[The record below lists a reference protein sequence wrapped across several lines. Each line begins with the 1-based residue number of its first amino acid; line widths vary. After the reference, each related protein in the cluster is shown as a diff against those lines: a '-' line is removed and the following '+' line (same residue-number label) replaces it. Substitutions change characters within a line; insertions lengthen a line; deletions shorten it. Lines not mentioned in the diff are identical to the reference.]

1 MSKIK
6 KLVYS
11 LAVMVFAVVAF
22 SSCDKNEDYLQE
34 NVSLQKKID
43 SQKNLKLRA
52 TETYYVAL
60 KYKNAYK
67 HLAQYNSECSW
78 TAYTLAAA
86 AVARGNNKNYAS
98 NLVSPSATDYRNKI
112 NHVRD
117 ESGSARV
124 DSLASY
130 ANRYDKPNYS
140 INVRIQSY
148 DTFDK
153 AVFGFLGERKRGNQK
168 PCIFIGS
175 DNGIG
180 HYFVLW
186 DIEWNGTAANSS
198 VYVTDPFKGSTS
210 SLSSYDERKKST
222 NLQKILNSNVAKKYN
237 FLYFD

>member
-1 MSKIK
+1 MKHLKIA
-6 KLVYS
+6 LY
-11 LAVMVFAVVAF
+11 AVLMLFAVVAF

-86 AVARGNNKNYAS
+86 AVARGNNKNYPS

-117 ESGSARV
+117 ESGSARI

-140 INVRIQSY
+140 IDVRIESY
-148 DTFDK
+148 DTFDD

-175 DNGIG
+175 SNGIG

-186 DIEWNGTAANSS
+186 DIVWNGTAVTSYVN
-198 VYVTDPFKGSTS
+198 VTDPLDGSTS
-210 SLSSYDERKKST
+210 SLSSYDDRRTYT
-222 NLQKILNSNVAKKYN
+222 NLQTLLNSNVANKYN

>member
-11 LAVMVFAVVAF
+11 LALTIFAVVVL

-34 NVSLQKKID
+34 NAFLQKELD
-43 SQKNLKLRA
+43 SQENLELRA
-52 TETYYVAL
+52 TETYYVAS
-60 KYKNAYK
+60 KYKKAYK
-67 HLAQYNSECSW
+67 HLAQYNGECSW

-86 AVARGNNKNYAS
+86 AVARGNNKNYPS
-98 NLVSPSATDYRNKI
+98 NLEFPSATDYRNKI
-112 NHVRD
+112 DHVRD
-117 ESGSARV
+117 ESGSARI

-140 INVRIQSY
+140 INARIEPY
-148 DTFDK
+148 DTFDD

-175 DNGIG
+175 SKGKG

-186 DIEWNGTAANSS
+186 DIDWNGTAATSYVN
-198 VYVTDPFKGSTS
+198 VTDPLDGNTS
-210 SLSSYDERKKST
+210 SLSSYDDRRTYT
-222 NLQKILNSNVAKKYN
+222 NLQTLLNSNMANKYN

>member
-1 MSKIK
+1 MKTKFTLFTVLIG
-6 KLVYS
+6 
-11 LAVMVFAVVAF
+11 FAVVALL
-22 SSCDKNEDYLQE
+22 SSCEKNEDYFQE
-34 NVSLQKKID
+34 NAFLQKEMG
-43 SQKNLKLRA
+43 SQEDIELRA
-52 TETYYVAL
+52 AKTYYVAS

-67 HLAQYNSECSW
+67 HLRQNSSECSW

-86 AVARGNNKNYAS
+86 AVVRGNNKNYPS

-117 ESGSARV
+117 ESGSARI

-175 DNGIG
+175 SNGIG

-186 DIEWNGTAANSS
+186 DIDWNGTAATSYVN
-198 VYVTDPFKGSTS
+198 VTDPLDGSTN
-210 SLSSYDERKKST
+210 SLSSYDDRRTYT
-222 NLQKILNSNVAKKYN
+222 NLQTLLNSNIANKYN